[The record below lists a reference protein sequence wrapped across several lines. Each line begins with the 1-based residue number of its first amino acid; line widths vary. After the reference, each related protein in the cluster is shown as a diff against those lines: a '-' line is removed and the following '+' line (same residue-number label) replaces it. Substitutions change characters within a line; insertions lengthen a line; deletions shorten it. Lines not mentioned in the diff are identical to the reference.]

1 MVKGTSGKKQSAA
14 CVRRGVARI
23 MRKKAKANDRRPR
36 AQQLAIAYSEARKH
50 CRRK

>member
-1 MVKGTSGKKQSAA
+1 MVKGTRGKKQPA

-36 AQQLAIAYSEARKH
+36 PQQLAIAYSEARKH
-50 CRRK
+50 CRKK